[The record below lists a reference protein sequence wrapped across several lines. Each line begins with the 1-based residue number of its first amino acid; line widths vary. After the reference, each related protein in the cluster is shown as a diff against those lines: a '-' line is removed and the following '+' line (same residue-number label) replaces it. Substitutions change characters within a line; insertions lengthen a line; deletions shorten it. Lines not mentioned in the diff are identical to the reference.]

1 MQRAGAMT
9 RILPLFA
16 VAVGA
21 LCACAQGRQLE
32 VLHSASATEAPAV
45 LPHASRRLFILPG
58 PGDRGESTT
67 SSDGARSQHLIDVL
81 LELSISTMWMRV
93 HILLCSKLSLHT
105 TLRQRGA
112 QSLLTALQHVRLQ
125 VLLHAL
131 LLMAS
136 ACKMQLSCIRK
147 LRLQQSTIC
156 VQCSLQSKVHYRL
169 R

>member
-1 MQRAGAMT
+1 MQRVGAMT
-9 RILPLFA
+9 RTLLLFA

-58 PGDRGESTT
+58 PGDRGESTS
-67 SSDGARSQHLIDVL
+67 SSDGARSQHFIAVL
-81 LELSISTMWMRV
+81 MESSKSTMWICI
-93 HILLCSKLSLHT
+93 HIRLCNKLCLHT

-112 QSLLTALQHVRLQ
+112 QSLLTARQDVWLQ

-136 ACKMQLSCIRK
+136 ACKMHLSCIRK
-147 LRLQQSTIC
+147 LRLQQSTMC
-156 VQCSLQSKVHYRL
+156 VPCSLQIKVHHRS